1 MRKIAIAALFSTLL
15 VLPGCKKH
23 VACDPADSDAVCK
36 GFQQCL
42 RSDTS
47 AEVCR
52 MLEQDANKVDKGASP
67 TAPPSQQPAKH

>member
-1 MRKIAIAALFSTLL
+1 MHKIIVVVALITTLV

-23 VACDPADSDAVCK
+23 VACDPADSADVCK
-36 GFQQCL
+36 AFQQCL

-52 MLEQDANKVDKGASP
+52 MGEQDANKLEKNK
-67 TAPPSQQPAKH
+67 KH

>member
-1 MRKIAIAALFSTLL
+1 MRTIVIAATLFSTLL

-52 MLEQDANKVDKGASP
+52 MGEQDANKIEKGN
-67 TAPPSQQPAKH
+67 KH

>member
-1 MRKIAIAALFSTLL
+1 MRPIAVTVLLL
-15 VLPGCKKH
+15 VALAILSGCKKQL
-23 VACDPADSDAVCK
+23 ACDPADSQAVCK

-52 MLEQDANKVDKGASP
+52 MGEQDANKIEKGN
-67 TAPPSQQPAKH
+67 KH

>member
-1 MRKIAIAALFSTLL
+1 MRPLAVAVVLLSTLIAL
-15 VLPGCKKH
+15 SGCKKQI
-23 VACDPADSDAVCK
+23 ACDSADSDAVCK

-52 MLEQDANKVDKGASP
+52 MGEQDANKIEKGN
-67 TAPPSQQPAKH
+67 KH

>member
-1 MRKIAIAALFSTLL
+1 MRPIVITVVLLSTLT
-15 VLPGCKKH
+15 VLCGCKKQI
-23 VACDPADSDAVCK
+23 ACDPADSDAVCK

-52 MLEQDANKVDKGASP
+52 MAEQDANKIQKGSN
-67 TAPPSQQPAKH
+67 H

>member
-1 MRKIAIAALFSTLL
+1 MPRIATAVLLLSTLL
-15 VLPGCKKH
+15 LLPGCKKH
-23 VACDPADSDAVCK
+23 VACDPADSEAVCK

-52 MLEQDANKVDKGASP
+52 MAEQDANKIEKGN
-67 TAPPSQQPAKH
+67 KH

>member
-1 MRKIAIAALFSTLL
+1 MRRATVTAALLSTLL
-15 VLPGCKKH
+15 LVAACTKQI
-23 VACDPADSDAVCK
+23 ACDPVDSQAVCK

-52 MLEQDANKVDKGASP
+52 MGEQDANKIEKGN
-67 TAPPSQQPAKH
+67 KH

>member
-1 MRKIAIAALFSTLL
+1 MRPIAVTILLLSTLT
-15 VLPGCKKH
+15 VLSGCKKH
-23 VACDPADSDAVCK
+23 IACDPADSAAVCK

-52 MLEQDANKVDKGASP
+52 MGEQDANKIEKAN
-67 TAPPSQQPAKH
+67 KH

>member
-1 MRKIAIAALFSTLL
+1 MRPIAMTAVLLSTLT
-15 VLPGCKKH
+15 VLSGCKKQI
-23 VACDPADSDAVCK
+23 ACDPADSDAVCK

-52 MLEQDANKVDKGASP
+52 MAEQDANKIQKG
-67 TAPPSQQPAKH
+67 TKH

>member
-1 MRKIAIAALFSTLL
+1 MNRIDFAAVLL
-15 VLPGCKKH
+15 SALLLLPGCKKK

-42 RSDTS
+42 RSNTS

-52 MLEQDANKVDKGASP
+52 MGEQDANRIEKGN
-67 TAPPSQQPAKH
+67 KH

>member
-1 MRKIAIAALFSTLL
+1 MRRATVTAVLLSTVLL
-15 VLPGCKKH
+15 LTGCKKQI
-23 VACDPADSDAVCK
+23 ACDPADSEAVCK

-52 MLEQDANKVDKGASP
+52 MGEQDANKIEKGN
-67 TAPPSQQPAKH
+67 KH

>member
-1 MRKIAIAALFSTLL
+1 MPRIATAILLLSTLL

-23 VACDPADSDAVCK
+23 VACDPADSAAVCK
-36 GFQQCL
+36 GFQECL

-52 MLEQDANKVDKGASP
+52 MGEQDANKIEKGN
-67 TAPPSQQPAKH
+67 KH

>member
-1 MRKIAIAALFSTLL
+1 MHRATVTAALLSVLL
-15 VLPGCKKH
+15 VLSGCKKH
-23 VACDPADSDAVCK
+23 MACDPADSQAVCK

-52 MLEQDANKVDKGASP
+52 MGEQDANKIEKGN
-67 TAPPSQQPAKH
+67 KH

>member
-1 MRKIAIAALFSTLL
+1 MRPIAMTVVLLSTLA
-15 VLPGCKKH
+15 VLSSCKKQ

-47 AEVCR
+47 TEVCR
-52 MLEQDANKVDKGASP
+52 MGEQDANKIEKGN
-67 TAPPSQQPAKH
+67 KH